1 MEENLRAKI
10 RREPQDPMNYY
21 FLGKE
26 LLKRPVREISS
37 IQEIENLF
45 RKSIE
50 LGQNLWAPKIML
62 GELLF
67 KLGRF
72 KEAEVFFRESLC
84 KLPESVF
91 IKEYLA
97 KCIEINSKSN
107 REFKKISKKDALFV
121 FENNVREFLKILLL
135 SNHGDNW
142 WRKGVPKKVRAK
154 CAARREEGLDEE
166 KDADLLLF
174 GDFYDYKL
182 IIDSNKGIFANYIDN
197 KEWGQRLNAIE
208 PIRNAIAHNR
218 PLTESEEKIQEFAVR
233 FQEVFHKVVKEKE

>member
-1 MEENLRAKI
+1 MI
-10 RREPQDPMNYY
+10 NYY

-26 LLKRPVREISS
+26 LLKKSVREIYS

-50 LGQNLWAPKIML
+50 LGPNLWAPKIML

-72 KEAEVFFRESLC
+72 KEAEIFFRESLD

-107 REFKKISKKDALFV
+107 RNLGEISKKDALFV
-121 FENNVREFLKILLL
+121 FENNIREFLKILLV
-135 SNHGDNW
+135 SNYGNNW

-166 KDADLLLF
+166 KDAGLLLF

-182 IIDSNKGIFANYIDN
+182 IIDNNKAIFANYIDN

-218 PLTESEEKIQEFAVR
+218 PLTKSEEKIQDFAVR
-233 FQEVFHKVVKEKE
+233 FQEIFHKVIKNSE